1 MRFVI
6 TGEHGFIGRN
16 LARVIQELGHEFV
29 SLTVADNNSNYSS
42 KTMNSINGLHKNPG
56 EPYVPCVW
64 KNGPYVWEQLF
75 REMNIDVVIHNA
87 AMVGT
92 DVVGLNPRQAT
103 LSNVMGTHNVVEGAK
118 RAMCAVSFMGTSV
131 IYDTAQFQNRTI
143 YEHNQKR
150 PTTYYG
156 QLKLVGEDIVKGSG
170 VLWNI
175 IRPLFAYGGDG
186 DMNSLIAK
194 IFFAHL
200 TDTKRVAMFLDPTKF
215 KDYIFVDDY
224 CRAVV
229 RAAIEGLWG
238 EDFNIAAETPLTVGH
253 IVNTMSS
260 LVDSDLNDIVD
271 WYPET
276 DYLGNHKMS
285 SEKFRQAL
293 RRQPVWEPELTL
305 NDGLARVLEDIRKQV
320 EDPEGSSYNPLH
332 HLEKAQDEGVYL
344 PEFFPS

>member
-6 TGEHGFIGRN
+6 TGENGFIGRN
-16 LARVIQELGHEFV
+16 LARVIQEMGHEFV
-29 SLTVADNNSNYSS
+29 SLCLATDDTHADLLDELVGDGS
-42 KTMNSINGLHKNPG
+42 HQNPG
-56 EPYVPCVW
+56 ESLVPCVW
-64 KNGPYVWEQLF
+64 KNDADTWEQLF
-75 REMNIDVVIHNA
+75 RDCNIDVVIHNA

-92 DVVGLNPRQAT
+92 DVVGLNPEKAT
-103 LSNVMGTHNVVEGAK
+103 LTNVLGTHNIVQGAK
-118 RAMCAVSFMGTSV
+118 KALCAVSFMGTSV
-131 IYDTAQFQNRTI
+131 IYDAVQYQDSLILEDSRR
-143 YEHNQKR
+143 R
-150 PTTYYG
+150 PPTYYG
-156 QLKLVGEDIVKGSG
+156 QLKLAGEDIVKGSG

-194 IFFAHL
+194 IFYAHL
-200 TDTKRVAMFLDPTKF
+200 TGMKRVAMFLDPTKF

-238 EDFNIAAETPLTVGH
+238 EDFNIAAETPLTAGH
-253 IVNTMSS
+253 IVHTMSS
-260 LVDSDLNDIVD
+260 LVGTDLSDNID

-276 DYLGNHKMS
+276 DYLGNHRMS
-285 SEKFRQAL
+285 SEKFRHHL
-293 RRQPVWEPELTL
+293 RRSPVWKPELTL